1 MTRLYLLDALGDVRS
16 DFVLEAQALRAGK
29 QRRKAAPRRR
39 LLLIAA
45 VIGLSLLLVGCAV
58 AYALHLKDLS
68 LGTYARETV
77 PTYYDEAGNPIPTE
91 PQAAP
96 RSIVSLQGTANRKAF
111 AEWQAFLEQ
120 SDAKGAQADRNAA
133 FIPENFRDIY
143 YCGTPEEVQALKDIA
158 QKYGLHLLEKEYGCT
173 YDYEAGVLLQSLH
186 LAGVMQA
193 DAAGNCRYLHGYFFD
208 DGSFSMPME
217 LTVDLWPQTLL
228 AELTYVRKDCLYPYT
243 ASVGLSEQLREWN
256 YVTRDGQTL
265 LLVLDGEHA
274 HIFADREAASIH
286 IYMASNCLEGN
297 TRREME
303 PEELEKI
310 AECFDYSIAP
320 QQPVPAEVTK
330 FFVQAEAD
338 YRAQRG
344 EARQAL
350 YSGGYGDY
358 VAQRLENARSP
369 YDRDAMLYSLRDL
382 NGDGVEELIDYR
394 YLRILTIRDGQ
405 CTVYFDAQDAPGVV
419 GSLYFCQDGTV
430 LIKGFFGQEAYWFFT
445 PGEQTLEF
453 DRAVIQDQNGWHLD
467 RELGRL
473 EGQRVLEPQNRQ
485 SISKEQAYA
494 IVDSY
499 SVMDIGVQSMKRF
512 GEPMKTYPYQDDNAW
527 FIARMLDKYEKS
539 DQFVYALEDLRGDGS
554 KVLIVKT
561 PLVQDWE
568 GTVSEA
574 KPTVYCFRNRISG
587 DSFVFDS
594 LCEGGVLCC
603 RSGDHYEFYRME
615 GDRFVSIEKLFVNEE
630 GYWVRRDP
638 SFDPNAERADYQV
651 ITRQQA
657 QEIIASY
664 PEKTI
669 NWKPFSQYPLR

>member
-1 MTRLYLLDALGDVRS
+1 M
-16 DFVLEAQALRAGK
+16 
-29 QRRKAAPRRR
+29 APVSFQ
-39 LLLIAA
+39 I
-45 VIGLSLLLVGCAV
+45 
-58 AYALHLKDLS
+58 
-68 LGTYARETV
+68 EV
-77 PTYYDEAGNPIPTE
+77 P
-91 PQAAP
+91 
-96 RSIVSLQGTANRKAF
+96 
-111 AEWQAFLEQ
+111 
-120 SDAKGAQADRNAA
+120 
-133 FIPENFRDIY
+133 
-143 YCGTPEEVQALKDIA
+143 
-158 QKYGLHLLEKEYGCT
+158 
-173 YDYEAGVLLQSLH
+173 
-186 LAGVMQA
+186 
-193 DAAGNCRYLHGYFFD
+193 
-208 DGSFSMPME
+208 
-217 LTVDLWPQTLL
+217 
-228 AELTYVRKDCLYPYT
+228 
-243 ASVGLSEQLREWN
+243 
-256 YVTRDGQTL
+256 
-265 LLVLDGEHA
+265 
-274 HIFADREAASIH
+274 
-286 IYMASNCLEGN
+286 
-297 TRREME
+297 
-303 PEELEKI
+303 
-310 AECFDYSIAP
+310 
-320 QQPVPAEVTK
+320 
-330 FFVQAEAD
+330 
-338 YRAQRG
+338 QRG

-394 YLRILTIRDGQ
+394 YLRILTVRDGQ

-485 SISKEQAYA
+485 SISEEQACA

-499 SVMDIGVQSMKRF
+499 CVMDIGVQSMKRF

-527 FIARMLDKYEKS
+527 FIARMLDKYENS

-615 GDRFVSIEKLFVNEE
+615 GDSFVSIEKLFVNEE